1 MLALLFVVVTTSFV
15 ESFRA
20 TVVPCGQIDVSFST
34 RKDCVH
40 LFASSGD
47 RVDADMDLVGR
58 GNIYWDDAKSS
69 RKDYELPDNVDMDAS
84 IVAEVDDEAIV
95 PEVEDADILEE
106 IEEEEDDDIIV
117 ESTTISIGD
126 TVTIGVALTREAGK
140 NSKLI
145 EAIVANSKTAKS
157 SPYKFELEVFEI
169 PCILHAEGSDYD
181 TLKYVLE
188 SHSLGEADNTYDY
201 VVVTSPEAAKV
212 LASVWPWSEDSDI
225 KSPPP
230 QVAAVGLATDMALKA
245 SGIYSDFVPSKATA
259 QTLVDE
265 LPSLHNGDAVTKVLY
280 PASAIAADVLQAG
293 LEARGS
299 FSVSRLDTYDT
310 IAATWNGVEKNTAL
324 NCQIACFAS
333 PSAVKGWLQ
342 NTDGRVDV
350 FAACIGETSARA
362 CRKNGWDD
370 AYIFYPPSPGMDG
383 WVDAIVQAATTIA
396 AESAK

>member
-1 MLALLFVVVTTSFV
+1 MLALLFVVATTSVV

-20 TVVPCGQIDVSFST
+20 SVSLPSRIDVSSST
-34 RKDCVH
+34 RKDHFYRFV
-40 LFASSGD
+40 ANGD
-47 RVDADMDLVGR
+47 KVDAEMDLVGR
-58 GNIYWDDAKSS
+58 GNIIWDDAKST
-69 RKDYELPDNVDMDAS
+69 RKDYELPDNVITDAPT
-84 IVAEVDDEAIV
+84 VAEVEDEAIV
-95 PEVEDADILEE
+95 PEVEDADIIEE
-106 IEEEEDDDIIV
+106 ILEEEDDDILV
-117 ESTTISIGD
+117 ESTTISTGD

-145 EAIVANSKTAKS
+145 EAIVASSKTVKS

-169 PCILHAEGSDYD
+169 PCIMHAEGSDYD

-259 QTLVDE
+259 QTLVEE
-265 LPSLHNGDAVTKVLY
+265 LPPLHNGDAKTKVLY
-280 PASAIAADVLQAG
+280 PASAIAADVLQTG

-310 IAATWNGVEKNTAL
+310 IAATWNEVEKNTAM

-370 AYIFYPPSPGMDG
+370 AYIFYPPNPGMDG

-396 AESAK
+396 VESTK